1 MSYLPLFIL
10 SKVIPFVGLGLI
22 AGEANF
28 RRSFLSIDII
38 FILTLFLGFLLAFAT
53 SELSIFLFINNFLI
67 LVLGSMMLS
76 IERLNGWLKMTIL
89 ILAGFSLGYEYA
101 LDIFKF
107 DEFRWMFSALLGTGL
122 ISYLILTRMRIFS
135 NSSWKALRFILGV
148 FFVGMGIIV
157 VLLT

>member
-1 MSYLPLFIL
+1 MQRLLLNF
-10 SKVIPFVGLGLI
+10 
-22 AGEANF
+22 GEAYHISN
-28 RRSFLSIDII
+28 LNY
-38 FILTLFLGFLLAFAT
+38 LFK
-53 SELSIFLFINNFLI
+53 IP
-67 LVLGSMMLS
+67 
-76 IERLNGWLKMTIL
+76 KMTIL

-148 FFVGMGIIV
+148 FFVGMGLIV